1 MATSDQTTPDL
12 STDPQGALSK
22 AQSDYEKSQQELL
35 QKLVNR
41 ESNKDIPWFALAG
54 ALLKPTRTG
63 SFTESA
69 GNVGD
74 VMGQWQEEQKKQELP
89 NAQMRAQITKSI
101 LDTAYDKSAMQGLAK
116 ITGMQPN
123 DLVSS
128 INNGQFPTL
137 SSGQFTQLQSAYPLY
152 SRSPT
157 YGPIFK
163 TMIDF
168 QNQNEKNRIEQGKL
182 TTDIDAHDKS
192 ALESLANYNLDDP
205 SKLPSSVKAIIETL
219 SPKAKAM
226 IMPKAPENAEESAVI
241 PKPAVTAPVAPQAN
255 VVPTPLSEANAF
267 PMPAGIP
274 TGMPNV
280 PSAAKP
286 IVPAPSTPLPA
297 NVTPAQLSQLGL
309 DVAPNK
315 NPLANLRPDLQP
327 TPMAQQNVF
336 TPPNLGPKPTAEA
349 QAKLLEEQQKADIDT
364 STKKAQYFLD
374 QTKDITNQKFLQAK
388 RLEELSANPRIW
400 GLLNSREGDSLL
412 ARGAKIIGQ
421 LADEGVGLNLNQFSA
436 RIGLPVTSI
445 YKNAVLNDSDK
456 QQLAEALRILSSM
469 RVQTAKEKPFGAA
482 PSNFEDKIQL
492 GAMPSESD
500 LPKTIASY
508 AREQQMNAK
517 YLQQHNAGIYAD
529 KKAYED
535 QFKSPYPFR
544 YYFDPN
550 RKGSPY
556 NVVEDRYL
564 RDKQALYKFLDK
576 EYGVK

>member
-1 MATSDQTTPDL
+1 MADLTTPDL

-22 AQSDYEKSQQELL
+22 AQSDYERSQQELL

-41 ESNKDIPWFALAG
+41 ESNKEIPWFALAG

-63 SFTESA
+63 SFFESA
-69 GNVGD
+69 GNAGD

-101 LDTAYDKSAMQGLAK
+101 LDTTYDKTAMNALSK

-123 DLVSS
+123 DLVSAT
-128 INNGQFPTL
+128 NNGQFPAL
-137 SSGQFTQLQSAYPLY
+137 SSGQFTQLQSAYPLL

-157 YGPIFK
+157 FGPVVK
-163 TMIDF
+163 SMIDF
-168 QNQNEKNRIEQGKL
+168 QNQNEKNRIDQSRVTSEIN
-182 TTDIDAHDKS
+182 THDRA
-192 ALESLANYNLDDP
+192 ALESLGNFNLDDP
-205 SKLPSSVKAIIETL
+205 TKLPSSVRAIIETL
-219 SPKAKAM
+219 SPQARAM
-226 IMPKAPENAEESAVI
+226 IMPKAPEKAEPPPLSG
-241 PKPAVTAPVAPQAN
+241 AVTAPVTPQAN
-255 VVPTPLSEANAF
+255 VVPEPIPQSNAY
-267 PMPAGIP
+267 PIP
-274 TGMPNV
+274 TGMPNAN
-280 PSAAKP
+280 PSLAVKP
-286 IVPAPSTPLPA
+286 TTSAPTSPLPA
-297 NVTPAQLSQLGL
+297 NVTTAQLSQFGLGAG
-309 DVAPNK
+309 DIAPNK
-315 NPLANLRPDLQP
+315 NPVTNLRPDLQAS
-327 TPMAQQNVF
+327 PMVQQGVF
-336 TPPNLGPKPTAEA
+336 APSTLGPKPTSEA
-349 QAKLLEEQQKADIDT
+349 TAKLLEEQQKADIDA

-374 QTKDITNQKFLQAK
+374 QTKDVTNQKFLQAQ
-388 RLEELSANPRIW
+388 RLEQLSANPRIW
-400 GLLNSREGDSLL
+400 GLLNSKEGDSLL
-412 ARGAKIIGQ
+412 AKGAKIIGQ

-456 QQLAEALRILSSM
+456 QQLAEALRILSAM

-500 LPKTIASY
+500 LPMTIASY

-529 KKAYED
+529 KDAYEK
-535 QFKSPYPFR
+535 QFKTPYPFR

-556 NVVEDRYL
+556 NSVEDRYL
-564 RDKQALYKFLDK
+564 RDKQSLYRFLDK

>member
-1 MATSDQTTPDL
+1 MADLTTPDL

-22 AQSDYEKSQQELL
+22 AQSDYERSQQELL

-41 ESNKDIPWFALAG
+41 ESNKEIPWFALAG

-63 SFTESA
+63 SFFESA
-69 GNVGD
+69 GNAGD

-101 LDTAYDKSAMQGLAK
+101 LDTTYDKTAMNALSK

-123 DLVSS
+123 DLVSAT
-128 INNGQFPTL
+128 NNGQFPAL
-137 SSGQFTQLQSAYPLY
+137 SSGQFTQLQSAYPLL

-157 YGPIFK
+157 FGPVVK
-163 TMIDF
+163 SMIDF
-168 QNQNEKNRIEQGKL
+168 QNQNEKNRIDQGRL
-182 TTDIDAHDKS
+182 TSEINAHDR
-192 ALESLANYNLDDP
+192 ESLALLVNFNLDDP
-205 SKLPSSVKAIIETL
+205 TNLPSSVKAIIETL
-219 SPKAKAM
+219 SPQARAM
-226 IMPKAPENAEESAVI
+226 IMPKAPEKAGEPPLSG
-241 PKPAVTAPVAPQAN
+241 AVTAPVTPQAN
-255 VVPTPLSEANAF
+255 VVPEPIPQYNAY
-267 PMPAGIP
+267 PIP
-274 TGMPNV
+274 TGMPNANP

-286 IVPAPSTPLPA
+286 TTSAPTSPLPA
-297 NVTPAQLSQLGL
+297 PALISQLVLGQRYIT
-309 DVAPNK
+309 PNN
-315 NPLANLRPDLQP
+315 NPVTDLQAS
-327 TPMAQQNVF
+327 PMVQQNVF
-336 TPPNLGPKPTAEA
+336 APSTLGAKPTAEA
-349 QAKLLEEQQKADIDT
+349 TAKLLEEQQKADIDA

-374 QTKDITNQKFLQAK
+374 QTKDVTNQKYLQAQ
-388 RLEELSANPRIW
+388 RLEQLSANPRIW
-400 GLLNSREGDSLL
+400 GLLNSKEGDSLL
-412 ARGAKIIGQ
+412 AKSAKIIGQ

-456 QQLAEALRILSSM
+456 QQLAEALRILSAM

-500 LPKTIASY
+500 LPLTIASY

-529 KKAYED
+529 KDAYEK
-535 QFKSPYPFR
+535 QFKTPYPFR

-556 NVVEDRYL
+556 NSVEDRYL
-564 RDKQALYKFLDK
+564 RDKQSLYRFLDK